1 MLAKLLSATGLQFLN
16 VIASA
21 AICLISF
28 FVLPTYYPNYQA
40 AGIITF
46 MIQVVIIAPCF
57 IVALTAAIAYL
68 QTAIFRFAQR
78 GQLKLSTLIASL
90 IALFAPSLLTGLVG
104 AYMKMWSW
112 ESYIYLIIALM
123 MLLWTFAMVRLQIW
137 QLQCMGKSKN
147 S

>member
-1 MLAKLLSATGLQFLN
+1 MFAKLLPAMALQFLN

-21 AICLISF
+21 VICLISF

-40 AGIITF
+40 AGIISF
-46 MIQVVIIAPCF
+46 MIQVLIISPCF
-57 IVALTAAIAYL
+57 ILALTAAIAYL
-68 QTAIFRFAQR
+68 QTAAFRFAQR
-78 GQLKLSTLIASL
+78 GQLKPSTLVFSL

-104 AYMKMWSW
+104 AYMKIWSW

-123 MLLWTFAMVRLQIW
+123 MLLWTFAMVKLQIW
-137 QLQCMGKSKN
+137 QLQQLEKTKN